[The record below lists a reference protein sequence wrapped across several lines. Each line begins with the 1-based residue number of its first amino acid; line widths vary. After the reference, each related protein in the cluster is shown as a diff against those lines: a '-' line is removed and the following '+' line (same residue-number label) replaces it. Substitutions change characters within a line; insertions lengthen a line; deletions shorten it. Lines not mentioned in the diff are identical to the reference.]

1 MKAMSPHKNR
11 AMAEPVRTLPR
22 KITNYL
28 DACLSVRS
36 ASGAMLLALVA
47 LLLSA
52 AGTTQA
58 QTATAAPIVGE
69 IERLTLTDAK
79 DIYSGGV
86 VVVGGQNII
95 IPRNLLMDFPANRLT
110 LQQAF
115 GQAPP
120 GCVAR
125 AESGLAKADF
135 CNASKTGSIAT
146 IRANRTSA
154 GNTIAGDIFIQKGVE
169 TVKGVVTYINHT
181 DGYFRLN
188 GTLNSATTG
197 VMVRLNDPG
206 NRHTVQQGSGCLA
219 GSVNCSPDPRFTLDR
234 DNYTSVFAGGM
245 PVCIPSTVPRSFVDT
260 LDLDVDGNTTETL
273 TTQSSATGTG
283 DLLCPST
290 NRTPNLI
297 VADSRRFAPIQL
309 GDNLEVEGNFETIN
323 NVRFVSAHSTTV
335 SRALGTRN
343 AAGQPDYMFID
354 EAFVDAP
361 GFQNQRARTLFIG
374 FTTFLGT
381 TDVMIWSLHYDP
393 GVNAAHEFPLASV
406 IGCDNAAG
414 AGTCSAQGLT
424 GAGANIWRIR
434 HDVDFIN
441 PATIPKLDPC
451 AHLRAD
457 PRFAALNPCP
467 AGGTF
472 AEQFTVLSPV
482 PHEIQARTGR
492 KFADVAGTLKT
503 IDILGQTATNGQ
515 YLFPFGM
522 GLGGVEIPD
531 FKEIDI
537 NLLDTPISFS
547 GIPWNL
553 DRRLSPGGCLAPGGC
568 EAAAQP
574 LNPFPFEGTDPRTLA
589 GLPNGAV
596 NDPVYTASTL
606 TSAFNRVLSFVDP
619 KLGNFDGN
627 NTILAWPP
635 ANPPLQP
642 ITPTNFYVPPTVC
655 DLTPPTAPT
664 GLTATAAGPVTIN
677 LAWTAATDNIG
688 VTNYL
693 VYRDALPS
701 PVASVV
707 GTTFS
712 DSGLTPQSTHSY
724 RVVASDA
731 AGNLSGF
738 SNTATASTPA
748 DTTPPTAP
756 TNLSAVGI
764 NSSTINLSWTAST
777 DNVLVSGYLVFR
789 DGGPASIATVSGTSF
804 SDTGLA
810 LGSTHSYT
818 VKAFDSSN
826 NQSPASNTATAST
839 QGADTIPPTVPFNL
853 VATGSSNTSI
863 DLTWTASTDNVG
875 VAGYKVF
882 RDNAPVEIA
891 TVTTTSFSDTGLAI
905 GSTHSYQVSAFDAAT
920 NQSAKS
926 NTATATTTLTGALVS
941 LTLNPTTVT
950 APATST
956 GTVTLSGAAPTGGV
970 TVTLNSSNTQKAT
983 VPATV
988 TVLAGQSTRTFTVTT
1003 LTGNL
1008 GGGQNPVTITATLAG
1023 TGRTAVL
1030 NILRP

>member
-1 MKAMSPHKNR
+1 MDLNTPQRNTSRPEYFPHAAIFRYANPWQSR
-11 AMAEPVRTLPR
+11 QQQCAW
-22 KITNYL
+22 
-28 DACLSVRS
+28 
-36 ASGAMLLALVA
+36 LLALVA
-47 LLLSA
+47 LVIFSS
-52 AGTTQA
+52 GRVQA
-58 QTATAAPIVGE
+58 QTASHAPIVGE
-69 IERLTLTDAK
+69 IERITLNSPK
-79 DIYSGGV
+79 DVWSGGV
-86 VVVGGQNII
+86 IVVGGQNII
-95 IPRNLLMDFPANRLT
+95 IPRNLLIDFPANRMT
-110 LQQAF
+110 LQQAYN
-115 GQAPP
+115 QAPP
-120 GCVAR
+120 GCLAR

-135 CNASKTGSIAT
+135 CNTLHTGALAT
-146 IRANRTSA
+146 IAANRTSA
-154 GNTIAGDIFIQKGVE
+154 GNTIAGDVYIQKGTE
-169 TVKGVVTYINHT
+169 AVKGVVTYINYT

-188 GTLNSATTG
+188 GNANDPNTG

-219 GSVNCSPDPRFTLDR
+219 GSVNCSADPRFTLDR
-234 DNYTSVFAGGM
+234 DNYTSVFSSGM

-260 LDLDVDGNTTETL
+260 LDVDVDGDTTETL
-273 TTQSSATGTG
+273 TTQSSASGTG

-290 NRTPNLI
+290 NRTPDLI

-309 GDNLEVEGNFETIN
+309 GDNLNAEGNFETIN
-323 NVRFVSAHSTTV
+323 GVRFLSAHTTMV

-343 AAGQPDYMFID
+343 APGQPDYIFLD

-361 GFQNQRARTLFIG
+361 GFQNQRARSLFIG
-374 FTTFLGT
+374 FASFLGT
-381 TDVMIWSLHYDP
+381 TDVMIWSVHYDP
-393 GVNAAHEFPLASV
+393 GANAAHEFPLASV

-434 HDVDFIN
+434 HDVDFVA
-441 PATIPKLDPC
+441 PATIPKLNPC
-451 AHLRAD
+451 SHLRAD
-457 PRFAALNPCP
+457 PRFAATNPCP
-467 AGGTF
+467 NGGTF
-472 AEQFTVLSPV
+472 AEQFTVLSPI

-492 KFADVAGTLKT
+492 KFADSTGTLKT
-503 IDILGQTATNGQ
+503 IDILGNTATNGQ
-515 YLFPFGM
+515 YLFPFGI
-522 GLGGVEIPD
+522 GLGGIDIPN
-531 FKEIDI
+531 FAEIDI
-537 NLLDTPISFS
+537 NLLDTPTSFS

-553 DRRLSPGGCLAPGGC
+553 DRRLSPGGCVGGC
-568 EAAAQP
+568 EATAQP
-574 LNPFPFEGTDPRTLA
+574 LSPFPFEILDPRTQA
-589 GLPNGAV
+589 GLPTTSV
-596 NDPVYTASTL
+596 NDPNYTASTL
-606 TSAFNRVLSFVDP
+606 TSASNRVLSFVDP
-619 KLGNFDGN
+619 KIGNFDGN

-635 ANPPLQP
+635 VNPPLQA

-655 DLTPPTAPT
+655 DVTAPST
-664 GLTATAAGPVTIN
+664 PTNLTAVAGGPTTIN
-677 LAWTAATDNIG
+677 LSWTASTDNIG
-688 VTNYL
+688 VTSYL

-712 DSGLTPQSTHSY
+712 DTGLTPLSVHSY

-756 TNLSAVGI
+756 SNLTAVAVSA
-764 NSSTINLSWTAST
+764 STINLSWTAST
-777 DNVLVSGYLVFR
+777 DNVGVSGYSVFR
-789 DGGPASIATVSGTSF
+789 DSNPTAIATVSGTTF
-804 SDTGLA
+804 SDIGLA

-818 VKAFDSSN
+818 VKAFDGSN
-826 NQSPASNTATAST
+826 NVSAASNTATATT
-839 QGADTIPPTVPFNL
+839 QGADTIAPTVPTNL
-853 VATGSSNTSI
+853 AASGSSNTTI
-863 DLTWTASTDNVG
+863 DLTWTASTDNVA
-875 VAGYKVF
+875 VTGYKVF
-882 RDNAPVEIA
+882 RDNAPTEIA

-905 GSTHSYQVSAFDAAT
+905 GSTHSYQVSAFDAAS

-926 NTATATTTLTGALVS
+926 NTATATTTLVGALVS
-941 LTLNPTTVT
+941 LSLSPTTVT

-970 TVTLNSSNTQKAT
+970 SVTLSSSATNKAT

-988 TVLAGQSTRTFTVTT
+988 TVLAGQTTRTFTVTT